1 MVQSVSVLGFSA
13 TTPFGVSAGPL
24 TRDGESVRRWGET
37 PGVGFVVTKTIYSR
51 DANTPKPTMAK
62 VPGGLINYDWS
73 GTGIDTWLTEYWP
86 SVQACRVPVILSIAS
101 RDTQEL
107 VDMAASAEDRGAK
120 ALEVPIPGT
129 FTPREAGLRMERLAA
144 AVRIPVI
151 PKIGSSL
158 PDTAAFARALVDGG
172 ASAISA
178 VNTIG
183 PGVCLDVS
191 TNTMR
196 LGNARGYGYLSGAVL
211 KPLALRTVL
220 EIAAAVRVPIIGG
233 GGVSTGRD
241 ALEFI
246 MAGADLVF
254 VHTAAILNGPS
265 VFKKINDE
273 CFSLLSQMGMTLCEA
288 KGCAAREFAQKPGY
302 ETVVPRTDP
311 ALCTGCGIC
320 VRSCIYDALSLD
332 CNRVSL
338 DAGRCFGCGL
348 CVTLCPKGA
357 LARG

>member
-1 MVQSVSVLGFSA
+1 M
-13 TTPFGVSAGPL
+13 
-24 TRDGESVRRWGET
+24 
-37 PGVGFVVTKTIYSR
+37 GFVVTKTIYSR
-51 DANTPKPTMAK
+51 DADTPKPTMAK

-73 GTGIDTWLTEYWP
+73 GTGIDTWLTRYWP
-86 SVQACRVPVILSIAS
+86 SVQACRVPVIVSVAS
-101 RDTQEL
+101 RDTEEL
-107 VDMAASAEDRGAK
+107 LYMAASAEDRGAK
-120 ALEVPIPGT
+120 ALEVPTPGSL
-129 FTPREAGLRMERLAA
+129 TPREAGLRMERLTA

-158 PDTAAFARALVDGG
+158 PDTAAFAKALVGGG

-183 PGVCLDVS
+183 PGVCLDIE
-191 TNTMR
+191 TKAMR
-196 LGNARGYGYLSGAVL
+196 LGNVHGYGYLSGAVL

-233 GGVSTGRD
+233 GGVSTGSD

-265 VFKKINDE
+265 VFKKISDE
-273 CFSLLSQMGMTLCEA
+273 CFSQLSRMSMSLAEA
-288 KGCAAREFAQKPGY
+288 KGCAARAFEQEPVY
-302 ETVVPRTDP
+302 DRIVPRTDL
-311 ALCTGCGIC
+311 ARCTGCGIC
-320 VRSCIYDALSLD
+320 VRSCIYDALSIDGDRVLLD
-332 CNRVSL
+332 V
-338 DAGRCFGCGL
+338 GRCFGCGL